1 MSKKNEG
8 QAKAK
13 LKIKVNFKDGETI
26 INEYDLAA
34 MLSDLN
40 VKVMHLAQAINGITS
55 GMKAATEGVEL
66 DQKIKQRTAPL
77 NMASGPVSTEE
88 YLATGSIGSIS
99 PPTIPTINLPKLES

>member
-40 VKVMHLAQAINGITS
+40 VKVMHLTQAVNGITS
-55 GMKAATEGVEL
+55 AMKSAT
-66 DQKIKQRTAPL
+66 L

-99 PPTIPTINLPKLES
+99 PPTIPSIKLPKLES

>member
-1 MSKKNEG
+1 MSKENKV
-8 QAKAK
+8 QVKPK
-13 LKIKVNFKDGETI
+13 LKIKVNFKGEDHT
-26 INEYDLAA
+26 INEYDLAG
-34 MLSDLN
+34 MISDLN

-77 NMASGPVSTEE
+77 NMASGPITTEE

-99 PPTIPTINLPKLES
+99 PPTIPSIKLPKLES